1 MRIELVYC
9 PGPREVFARELAL
22 PEGSRVLDAL
32 RAVGWPQHAHTQ
44 AWGAQPL
51 VGVWG
56 KKQPLDHTLR
66 EGDRLEVY
74 RALRVDPKV
83 ARRERFNQQG
93 ARSTGL
99 FARQRPGAK
108 SGY

>member
-9 PGPREVFARELAL
+9 PGPREVFCRSFAL
-22 PEGSRVLDAL
+22 PDNASVEDAL
-32 RAVGWPQHAHTQ
+32 RAAGWPNDPATRD
-44 AWGAQPL
+44 WGKAPL
-51 VGVWG
+51 VGIWG
-56 KKQPLDHTLR
+56 RKHGLEHVLR
-66 EGDRLEVY
+66 EGDRVEVH
-74 RALRVDPKV
+74 RPLRVDPKV
-83 ARRERFNQQG
+83 ARRERFNRQG

>member
-1 MRIELVYC
+1 MHIELVYC
-9 PGPREVFARELAL
+9 PGPREVFARELVL
-22 PEGSRVLDAL
+22 PDGSCVIDAL
-32 RAVGWPQHAHTQ
+32 HAAGWPQHTETQ

-56 KKQPLDHTLR
+56 KKQPLDHPLR

-93 ARSTGL
+93 RRSTGL